1 MLTTVQEK
9 EKIGRMLVLCSVDSC
24 GEKRLRCERSASFY
38 LWRVVLPF
46 LCMMLAKAAR
56 SPEAIASLSVCGVA
70 AAKFLGPRPT
80 NLGDDVPVEAQQA
93 DLSTFCA
100 VPACC

>member
-1 MLTTVQEK
+1 LKETEKRKDREDVGVCAMLTV
-9 EKIGRMLVLCSVDSC
+9 C

-56 SPEAIASLSVCGVA
+56 SPEAIAPLSACGVA
-70 AAKFLGPRPT
+70 AVKFLGPRP
-80 NLGDDVPVEAQQA
+80 NESGDDVPVEAQRG
-93 DLSTFCA
+93 
-100 VPACC
+100 